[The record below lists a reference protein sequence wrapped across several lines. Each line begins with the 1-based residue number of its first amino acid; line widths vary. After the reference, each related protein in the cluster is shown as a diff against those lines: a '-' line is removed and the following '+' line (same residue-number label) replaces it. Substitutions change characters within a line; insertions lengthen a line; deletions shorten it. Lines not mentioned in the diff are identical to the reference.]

1 MESDRKN
8 RGISMR
14 SMNNQSPTIK
24 AQSTRRDF
32 LSGMAL
38 AVGGAG
44 ACFFPTLLGA
54 TPASSPS
61 IKFPSEPRQRIS
73 IASYPFR
80 EFIAGDRHK
89 SGNPTIELK
98 DFAAHVVEKFN
109 VNKIEPWTG
118 HFPSTDPKYLKDFR
132 KAVEDAG
139 ASLVNM
145 TVSGKDSAYAVD
157 REEREKAIAQCKK
170 WVDVAVALGS
180 PSIRTNVAAVKDVK
194 PNVDRLAESLRRIAE
209 YASANNIAVHL
220 ENDDPVTEDPFFLV
234 RVIEQVNSPWIRTLP
249 DFGNTLDGHDE
260 NYAYP
265 ALDAMFAYAYAICH
279 VKDSIGTAQGTV
291 VRVDLARTFGI
302 LRHHSYKGYCSI
314 EYDAP
319 GDPYRATASLIDTT
333 VTYLS

>member
-1 MESDRKN
+1 V
-8 RGISMR
+8 GFSMR
-14 SMNNQSPTIK
+14 SMNDTNLTIE
-24 AQSTRRDF
+24 APSTRRDF
-32 LSGMAL
+32 LSAMAL
-38 AVGGAG
+38 AIGGAR
-44 ACFFPTLLGA
+44 AYFFPTLPGA

-61 IKFPSEPRQRIS
+61 IRFPSEPRQRIS

-89 SGNPTIELK
+89 SGNPSIDFI
-98 DFAAHVVEKFN
+98 DFAAHVVEKFKI
-109 VNKIEPWTG
+109 NKIEPWSR

-132 KAVEDAG
+132 KAVENAG
-139 ASLVNM
+139 AAIVNM

-157 REEREKAIAQCKK
+157 RDERVKAIANCKK

-180 PSIRTNVAAVKDVK
+180 PSIRTNVAPAKDVK
-194 PNVDRLAESLRRIAE
+194 PDVERLAESLQRVAE
-209 YASANNIAVHL
+209 YAAANNIVVHL
-220 ENDDPVTEDPFFLV
+220 ENDDPVTEDPYFIV

-265 ALDAMFAYAYAICH
+265 AIDAMFAYAYAICH
-279 VKDSIGTAQGTV
+279 VKDSIGTAQGKV
-291 VRVDLARTFGI
+291 VRVDLAQTFGI

>member
-1 MESDRKN
+1 
-8 RGISMR
+8 MR
-14 SMNNQSPTIK
+14 SLKNQNPTIK

-38 AVGGAG
+38 AIGGAG

-54 TPASSPS
+54 TAASSPS
-61 IKFPSEPRQRIS
+61 IRFPSEPRQRIS
-73 IASYPFR
+73 ISSYPFR
-80 EFIAGDRHK
+80 EFIAGDHHK
-89 SGNPTIELK
+89 SGNPTIDLI
-98 DFAAHVVEKFN
+98 DFAAHVVEKFK
-109 VNKIEPWTG
+109 VNKIEPWSR

-132 KAVEDAG
+132 KAVENTG
-139 ASLVNM
+139 AALVNM
-145 TVSGKDSAYAVD
+145 TVSGKDSAYAANRD
-157 REEREKAIAQCKK
+157 ERVKAITHCKK

-180 PSIRTNVAAVKDVK
+180 PSIRTNIAPAKDGK
-194 PNVDRLAESLRRIAE
+194 PDVERLGESLQRVAE
-209 YASANNIAVHL
+209 YASANNIVVHL
-220 ENDDPVTEDPFFLV
+220 ENDDPVTEDPFFIV

-265 ALDAMFAYAYAICH
+265 AIDAMFAYAYAICH
-279 VKDSIGTAQGTV
+279 VKDSIGTAQGKV

-333 VTYLS
+333 VAYLS